1 MTRLIAGLILI
12 VFNCTLILAQQ
23 TDKQSVRPKTPV
35 PAGVPA
41 SDTPPDAAS
50 FALSAPHFIFG
61 QSQINNLIVPQSGQS
76 TKQVGPFVVMN
87 GAVYM
92 RLLGDQFL
100 VPVSGGGAS
109 GCFSLDLPQRIT
121 NLKEFIPK
129 LDSHDQGKRQ
139 RF

>member
-35 PAGVPA
+35 PTGVPA
-41 SDTPPDAAS
+41 SDPPPKVVT
-50 FALSAPHFIFG
+50 FQLSAPDFTFG
-61 QSQINNLIVPQSGQS
+61 QSQPTLIRASGQS

-109 GCFSLDLPQRIT
+109 GCFSLNLPQRIT
-121 NLKEFIPK
+121 NLKEFTPK
-129 LDSHDQGKRQ
+129 IDSLDQGKRQ

>member
-12 VFNCTLILAQQ
+12 VFNCAVILAQQ
-23 TDKQSVRPKTPV
+23 TDKQSERPTTPV
-35 PAGVPA
+35 PVGVPA
-41 SDTPPDAAS
+41 SDPQPKVVT
-50 FALSAPHFIFG
+50 FQLSAPDFTFG
-61 QSQINNLIVPQSGQS
+61 QSQPTLIRSSDQS

-92 RLLGDQFL
+92 SLLGGQFL
-100 VPVSGGGAS
+100 VPMSGGGAS

-121 NLKEFIPK
+121 TIKEFIPK
-129 LDSHDQGKRQ
+129 IDSLDQGKRQ